1 MSKKSEQ
8 VTFSLFCTPVD
19 MMRSVLEFDKLTDVS
34 AKLLSY
40 AKNNSLQLD
49 DMGQHVQFAMFELL
63 NIKTLLFLKDIL
75 LEL

>member
-63 NIKTLLFLKDIL
+63 NIKTLLFLSDIL